1 MSPAHVLPCPL
12 PISLSVSEQQLY
24 AAQLAAMQVSPGSKH
39 SAVSQ
44 SNLAAGTHSPT
55 SGQSEK
61 SRNSPPPKAKV
72 RLEFRF
78 YPDHVTR
85 HASMLCCPLYIC
97 IMCTREM
104 CLCPGKK
111 NDLLFLLYYVTNSNT
126 LACGLSA
133 FWCHLIPGSSQE
145 NIFFLAQNMYSS

>member
-1 MSPAHVLPCPL
+1 MRLSWQPCRYLQGPSTAPCPSPTWQQEHTRL
-12 PISLSVSEQQLY
+12 PV
-24 AAQLAAMQVSPGSKH
+24 ARARR
-39 SAVSQ
+39 
-44 SNLAAGTHSPT
+44 AGTAHHLRPRYDLSSFSTPI
-55 SGQSEK
+55 
-61 SRNSPPPKAKV
+61 R
-72 RLEFRF
+72 
-78 YPDHVTR
+78 VTR

-133 FWCHLIPGSSQE
+133 YWCHLILSGSDPGSSQE
-145 NIFFLAQNMYSS
+145 NTYI